1 MVNDKM
7 VNGVMFKITPPIW
20 QNVVFLLLLFTCTLL
35 LPACTCC
42 HRSDERLV
50 YVDNIPRLSADIF
63 YSRDSLLF
71 YAQRAY
77 ETEDPEALCITA
89 TSAYHLRY
97 FDTAAAD
104 SLSPVTEED
113 ASVMLLR
120 ACELGYEPA
129 YIVLHY
135 LDQLGLWS
143 HTVPNH
149 DYKSCCVDTASLGA
163 DYFSLEVKK

>member
-1 MVNDKM
+1 MTNDQRL
-7 VNGVMFKITPPIW
+7 NNMFKITPPPIR
-20 QNVVFLLLLFTCTLL
+20 QNVVFLLLLFTYTLCL
-35 LPACTCC
+35 TACTCC
-42 HRSDERLV
+42 HRSDDRLV

-89 TSAYHLRY
+89 TSAYHLLY

-104 SLSPVTEED
+104 SLTPISEED

-120 ACELGYEPA
+120 ACELNYEPA

-143 HTVPNH
+143 HTVPDH
-149 DYKSCCVDTASLGA
+149 DYTSFSIDSTTLSG
-163 DYFSLEVKK
+163 DYFNLEIK

>member
-1 MVNDKM
+1 M
-7 VNGVMFKITPPIW
+7 
-20 QNVVFLLLLFTCTLL
+20 LFTYTLCL
-35 LPACTCC
+35 TACTCC

-63 YSRDSLLF
+63 YSRDSLLI

-104 SLSPVTEED
+104 SLTPISEED

-143 HTVPNH
+143 HTVPDH
-149 DYKSCCVDTASLGA
+149 DYTSFSIDSTTLSG
-163 DYFSLEVKK
+163 DYFNLEIK

>member
-1 MVNDKM
+1 M
-7 VNGVMFKITPPIW
+7 
-20 QNVVFLLLLFTCTLL
+20 LFTYTLCL
-35 LPACTCC
+35 TACTCC
-42 HRSDERLV
+42 HRSDDRLV

-63 YSRDSLLF
+63 YSRDSLLI

-89 TSAYHLRY
+89 TSAYHLHY

-104 SLSPVTEED
+104 SLTPVPEED
-113 ASVMLLR
+113 ASVMLSR

-143 HTVPNH
+143 HTVPYH
-149 DYKSCCVDTASLGA
+149 DYKSCCVDTVSLGA
-163 DYFSLEVKK
+163 DYFSLEIKK

>member
-1 MVNDKM
+1 MDQQLN
-7 VNGVMFKITPPIW
+7 NMFKITPPIW
-20 QNVVFLLLLFTCTLL
+20 QNVVFLLLLFTYTLCL
-35 LPACTCC
+35 TACTCC
-42 HRSDERLV
+42 HRSDDRLV

-104 SLSPVTEED
+104 SLTPVPEED

-129 YIVLHY
+129 YIVVHY

-143 HTVPNH
+143 HIVPEH
-149 DYKSCCVDTASLGA
+149 DYKSFCVDTASLGA

>member
-1 MVNDKM
+1 
-7 VNGVMFKITPPIW
+7 MFKITPPIGG
-20 QNVVFLLLLFTCTLL
+20 NVVFLLLLFTYTLCL
-35 LPACTCC
+35 TACTCC
-42 HRSDERLV
+42 HRSDDRLV

-63 YSRDSLLF
+63 YSRDTLLW

-89 TSAYHLRY
+89 TSAYHLLY

-104 SLSPVTEED
+104 SLTPVSEED

-120 ACELGYEPA
+120 ACELNYEPA

-143 HTVPNH
+143 HTVPEH
-149 DYKSCCVDTASLGA
+149 DYKSVGVDTAYSGA
-163 DYFSLEVKK
+163 DYFSLEIKK